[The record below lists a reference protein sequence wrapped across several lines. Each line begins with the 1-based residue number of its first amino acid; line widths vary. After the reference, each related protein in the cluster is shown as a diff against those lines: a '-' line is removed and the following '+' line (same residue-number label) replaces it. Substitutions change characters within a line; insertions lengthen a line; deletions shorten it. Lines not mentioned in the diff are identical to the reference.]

1 MLEKRKANK
10 SETAAWFEV
19 HVNTVDSWIR
29 AGCPYLEKGGA
40 NARWSFD
47 LLAVAEWRYSRKSKP
62 DIPAKD
68 SNGFDPDG
76 LAPKD
81 RKDWYEGE
89 KTRVFLEEKRRNLI
103 TLDEYRTEMAR
114 MLKHIA
120 HAFEVLP
127 DTLERK
133 CALEPS
139 VVIAMQTE
147 IDALRA
153 WLADVMEVNGIDE

>member
-1 MLEKRKANK
+1 MRDQRKANRA
-10 SETAAWFEV
+10 EVAEWFEV
-19 HVNTVDSWIR
+19 SLPTVSAWIR
-29 AGCPYLEKGGA
+29 SGCPFIQKGG
-40 NARWSFD
+40 RGTPWVFD
-47 LLAVAEWRYSRKSKP
+47 LLAVAEWRYSRESKP

-68 SNGFDPDG
+68 SNGFDPDD

-114 MLKHIA
+114 MLKHVA
-120 HAFEVLP
+120 HAFEVIP

-133 CALEPS
+133 CALEPP